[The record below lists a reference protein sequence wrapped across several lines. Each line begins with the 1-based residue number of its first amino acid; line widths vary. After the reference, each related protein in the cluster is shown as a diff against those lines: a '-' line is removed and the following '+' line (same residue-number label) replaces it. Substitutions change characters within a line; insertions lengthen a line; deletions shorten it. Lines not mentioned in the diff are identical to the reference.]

1 MENSHKITVFDAPVA
16 VFDLE
21 TTGADVVKDRIC
33 SIAISFLK
41 PDGSR
46 IDKYMLV
53 NPGFPIPEEA
63 TNVHGITNEMVAD
76 APRFAQIAK
85 SLFDQTNEMD
95 LAGFN
100 IKGFDIPLLAEEFAR
115 VDMVWPSK
123 KSRVFDAL
131 GIFMNMERRRLQDAV
146 KFYCGR
152 EITDAHNAAGDV
164 ASTIDVLTEQIER
177 YGLDSPAKVELHGR
191 GSWDGEELIM
201 RDLYDPAGKLYVDED
216 GAVRYNFGKAKD
228 TKVKDDPGFGQ
239 WMLKQEFIPLVT
251 KRMLTAY
258 LRS

>member
-1 MENSHKITVFDAPVA
+1 MDKTHNITVFENPVA
-16 VFDLE
+16 FFDLE
-21 TTGADVVKDRIC
+21 TTGADVVKDRIV
-33 SIAISFLK
+33 SIAISFIH

-46 IDKYMLV
+46 KDKYMLI
-53 NPGFPIPEEA
+53 NPGIPIPAEA
-63 TNVHGITNEMVAD
+63 SEVHGITDEMVKD
-76 APRFAQIAK
+76 SPRFAQIAG
-85 SLFDQTNEMD
+85 SLHKQILGVD
-95 LAGFN
+95 LGGFN

-115 VDMVWPSK
+115 CGIDWPSK
-123 KSRVFDAL
+123 GIKVFDAL

-239 WMLKQEFIPLVT
+239 WMLKQDFIPLVT

>member
-1 MENSHKITVFDAPVA
+1 
-16 VFDLE
+16 
-21 TTGADVVKDRIC
+21 
-33 SIAISFLK
+33 
-41 PDGSR
+41 
-46 IDKYMLV
+46 
-53 NPGFPIPEEA
+53 
-63 TNVHGITNEMVAD
+63 
-76 APRFAQIAK
+76 
-85 SLFDQTNEMD
+85 
-95 LAGFN
+95 
-100 IKGFDIPLLAEEFAR
+100 
-115 VDMVWPSK
+115 
-123 KSRVFDAL
+123 
-131 GIFMNMERRRLQDAV
+131 MNMERRRLQDAV

-239 WMLKQEFIPLVT
+239 WMLKQDFIPLVT